1 MPAGNHLL
9 SLVTFLPLLGVAA
22 MLLLKSD
29 DHLWLRRIALA
40 TSVVE
45 FLISLLLL
53 HGFNSAEPG
62 FQFQELHNWIGS
74 GIRYHLGIDGIS
86 LFLVILTTFLTP
98 LAILCSWNSIQ
109 KNVKGFFI
117 SLLVIETAMIGV
129 FVSLDLFLFFVFW
142 ELTLVPMYFIIGMWG
157 HERRVY
163 AAIKFILYTMFGSIL
178 MLVAILWLYNL
189 SPGTGGLPAT
199 FDFPQILQRMSQG
212 LIPMGG
218 TTEMLLFGAFLLAF
232 AIKVPLFPL
241 HTWLPD
247 AHTEAPTAGSVI
259 LAGVMLKLGTYGILR
274 FCVPLFP
281 HAVMRAAPVVGT
293 LAIIGI
299 VYGALVAT
307 VQRDLK
313 RLVAYTSVSHL
324 GFVVLGIFALNTI
337 AVQGAVY
344 QMLNHGVSTGALFLC
359 VGMLYDRRHTHDIK
373 QFGGLTTPMPVLM
386 AFFCF
391 IALSSL
397 ALPPLN
403 GFIGEFLIL
412 IGTFATHHTW
422 AAWATSG
429 AVLSAIY
436 LLWAYQRVA
445 FGKVTVDKN
454 QKLPDA
460 SLREKFILATVA
472 VVIIFMGVASPLFTH
487 RMEASADNV
496 LRPFNQMQEAMR
508 ARANHHATVAASVG
522 APIEMRHESARVAQ
536 ACPECDRRASLSP
549 VPLQRATAQLLAQS
563 LLPVGAQHAAPV
575 SPCARTVL
583 AVRWGPATPVGGA
596 RPSGRAKPRTKKNR
610 ALALATSAPGVLG
623 GRSFSSDIK
632 AALSPGVLTPEGRS
646 SASATGLNQ

>member
-1 MPAGNHLL
+1 MATGNHLL
-9 SLVTFLPLLGVAA
+9 SLVTFLPMLGVAA
-22 MLLLKSD
+22 ALLLKSD
-29 DHLWLRRIALA
+29 DHVWIRRIALA
-40 TSVVE
+40 TSLVE
-45 FLISLLLL
+45 FVISLLLIR
-53 HGFNSAEPG
+53 GFDSANPN
-62 FQFQELHNWIGS
+62 FQLQEWHNWIGA
-74 GIRYHLGIDGIS
+74 GIHYHLGIDGIS

-98 LAILCSWNSIQ
+98 LAILCSWQSIQ

-142 ELTLVPMYFIIGMWG
+142 ELTLIPMYFIVGIWG

-189 SPGTGGLPAT
+189 SPGTRGMTPT
-199 FDFPQILQRMSQG
+199 FDFPEILARMSHG
-212 LIPMGG
+212 LLPLGG
-218 TTEMLLFGAFLLAF
+218 TTELLLFLAFLLAF
-232 AIKVPLFPL
+232 AIKVPVFPL

-281 HAVMRAAPVVGT
+281 RATLRAAPYVAI

-344 QMLNHGVSTGALFLC
+344 QMLNHGVSTGALFLA

-412 IGTFATHHTW
+412 IGTFSTHRAWASW
-422 AAWATSG
+422 AASG

-436 LLWAYQRVA
+436 LLWGYQRVA
-445 FGKVTVDKN
+445 FGKITVDKN
-454 QKLPDA
+454 EKLPDA
-460 SLREKFILATVA
+460 SLREKIILATLAVA
-472 VVIIFMGVASPLFTH
+472 IIFMGVASPLFTH
-487 RMEASADNV
+487 RMAASADAV
-496 LRPFNQMQEAMR
+496 LAPFNQMQNAMR
-508 ARANHHATVAASVG
+508 AKQHPQANLAAFTSRICHPERSEGSLFGFGPADSSALPRGERSRTVAAPAAVLCSAGVSPAVLQPQAG
-522 APIEMRHESARVAQ
+522 SECDTCPPRRDVLPLPARVA
-536 ACPECDRRASLSP
+536 P
-549 VPLQRATAQLLAQS
+549 
-563 LLPVGAQHAAPV
+563 
-575 SPCARTVL
+575 
-583 AVRWGPATPVGGA
+583 
-596 RPSGRAKPRTKKNR
+596 
-610 ALALATSAPGVLG
+610 
-623 GRSFSSDIK
+623 
-632 AALSPGVLTPEGRS
+632 
-646 SASATGLNQ
+646 